1 MTDENRRENLRL
13 ALEASGRELQDA
25 RTLLDAGS
33 PSGSVG
39 HSYYAAYHA
48 ARALMLSLGEEPRT
62 HSGLQARV
70 NLRFVRTG
78 RLSAETGSW
87 LSVLFAHRQ
96 SSTYDTA
103 AVFTPEMARS
113 ALDEATRF
121 TQAATDLLRAD
132 GWLR

>member
-1 MTDENRRENLRL
+1 MAVSAMLRL

-25 RTLLDAGS
+25 RTLLEAGS
-33 PSGSVG
+33 PAGSVV
-39 HSYYAAYHA
+39 HSYFAARHA
-48 ARALMLSLGEEPRT
+48 AQALMLSQGEEPRS
-62 HSGLQARV
+62 HSELHSRV

-78 RLSAETGSW
+78 RLSAETASW

-103 AVFTPEMARS
+103 AVFTAEMARS

-132 GWLR
+132 GWLHA